1 MTEPTMRIE
10 FVILGEPASKANS
23 REIVPRKVRNKTTG
37 ELQTR
42 PMSIKSEKARE
53 YEKAMLKQVPPK
65 ARQRLEGPVR
75 VAIRIWYASERPDL
89 DESVILDCLQDR
101 YEWVKR
107 GTGEKKV
114 LVHRGVYRNDRQVRQ
129 KVILHGIDRAN
140 PRAHIIV
147 EPLHAQQ
154 MQLALL
160 DSTDPFALIEE

>member
-1 MTEPTMRIE
+1 MRIE
-10 FVILGEPASKANS
+10 FTILGEPASKANS
-23 REIVPRKVRNKTTG
+23 REIVTRKMRNKAG

-42 PMSIKSEKARE
+42 PLSIKSEKARD
-53 YEKAMLKQVPPK
+53 YERACLKQIPPK

-101 YEWVKR
+101 HAWVKR
-107 GTGEKKV
+107 GTGEVKV

-147 EPLHAQQ
+147 EPLQAQQ
-154 MQLALL
+154 IELLLL
-160 DSTDPFALIEE
+160 DSTDPFELINA

>member
-1 MTEPTMRIE
+1 MRIE
-10 FVILGEPASKANS
+10 FTIIGQPASKANS
-23 REIVPRKVRNKTTG
+23 REIVARKVRSKTTG

-42 PMSIKSEKARE
+42 PMSIKSEAARD
-53 YEKAMLKQVPPK
+53 YEKAVLKQVPPK

-107 GTGEKKV
+107 GTGERKV
-114 LVHRGVYRNDRQVRQ
+114 LAHRGVYRNDRQVRQ

-140 PRAHIIV
+140 PRAHVIV

-160 DSTDPFALIEE
+160 ESTDPFALIEQ

>member
-1 MTEPTMRIE
+1 MRIE
-10 FVILGEPASKANS
+10 FTIVGQPASKANS
-23 REIVPRKVRNKTTG
+23 REIVARKVRSKTTG

-42 PMSIKSEKARE
+42 PMSIKSEAARD
-53 YEKAMLKQVPPK
+53 YEKAVLKQVPPK

-107 GTGEKKV
+107 GTDEKKV

-140 PRAHIIV
+140 PRAHIVV
-147 EPLHAQQ
+147 EPLQAQQ
-154 MQLALL
+154 LELLLL
-160 DSTDPFALIEE
+160 DSSDPFELINA